1 MKKISRKIF
10 SLLAASALFAGAF
23 VSCSN
28 GSDSP
33 STLSPFPPAEQT
45 TTPLSETATVSEVAA
60 VETSGTAAV
69 SGSTATLSAN
79 NGTYLLTESTSSS
92 ASVSTGISAS
102 EAPSTKKGTW
112 KFTESGKTT
121 PKYAGSYTGDISTIG
136 TSNTALN
143 LKVEKI
149 LNNGL
154 LTAVVEKKSISMTVP
169 QTGTFD
175 ATIPAVKVSSVT
187 SYMSSKMN
195 VQYGSATNY
204 NIYSNN

>member
-1 MKKISRKIF
+1 
-10 SLLAASALFAGAF
+10 
-23 VSCSN
+23 
-28 GSDSP
+28 
-33 STLSPFPPAEQT
+33 
-45 TTPLSETATVSEVAA
+45 
-60 VETSGTAAV
+60 
-69 SGSTATLSAN
+69 
-79 NGTYLLTESTSSS
+79 
-92 ASVSTGISAS
+92 
-102 EAPSTKKGTW
+102 
-112 KFTESGKTT
+112 
-121 PKYAGSYTGDISTIG
+121 IG